1 MATYH
6 PQAFDA
12 DDESTARAIILTPE
26 GSTIEERWERE
37 TPYVGNRIVELLDL
51 RYGDT
56 VVDFGCGIGRVAK
69 DLIGRIGCS
78 VLGVDISPKM
88 REMAA
93 AYVASDRFEA
103 ISVEEFDRRVATGW
117 RAYAAYTCW
126 VLQHCVDPR
135 AEVARIAGAL
145 PPGSSIA
152 VLNSVFTQAI
162 PTDAGWTL
170 DRIDMRAVLQETLTE
185 LNAEKLPAEVAAPD
199 LLDTT
204 FFGLYRTAPAQAP
217 AFPAATAQT
226 ARSVA
231 PGGLLRRLFRRG

>member
-12 DDESTARAIILTPE
+12 ADEPTARAIILTPE
-26 GSTIEERWERE
+26 GSTIEERWARE

-51 RYGDT
+51 RADDI

-69 DLIGRIGCS
+69 DLIGRIGCR
-78 VLGVDISPKM
+78 VLGVDISPRM
-88 REMAA
+88 RAMAA
-93 AYVASDRFEA
+93 EYVASDRFEA
-103 ISVEEFDRRVATGW
+103 VSVEEFDRRVASGW

-135 AEVARIAGAL
+135 AEIARIAAAL
-145 PPGSSIA
+145 PPDSGIA

-170 DRIDMRAVLQETLTE
+170 DRVDMRAVLQETLSE
-185 LNAEKLPAEVAAPD
+185 LNAEKLPPEVAAPD
-199 LLDTT
+199 LLHTT
-204 FFGLYRTAPAQAP
+204 FFGLYRTAPAAAP
-217 AFPAATAQT
+217 NPPEPA
-226 ARSVA
+226 A
-231 PGGLLRRLFRRG
+231 PGGLLKRLFRRD